1 MNWITLMASLYH
13 WEPRV
18 DNEII
23 ILSNIKINEY
33 VIKTFKRLKGDGIYE

>member
-1 MNWITLMASLYH
+1 MNWITLISYIYH

-23 ILSNIKINEY
+23 ILSYIKIKAY
-33 VIKTFKRLKGDGIYE
+33 LIKDIERMKGEK

>member
-18 DNEII
+18 ITEII
-23 ILSNIKINEY
+23 ILSYIKIKAY
-33 VIKTFKRLKGDGIYE
+33 WIKDIERMKGEK